1 MKTLFKLLIIVTN
14 LQSALLMIKY
24 VLVK

>member
-14 LQSALLMIKY
+14 LQSALLMIKC